1 MIFTIDKFTKDMY
14 SGLKLDGWE
23 KIPHDFKTDGASNA
37 PDKIFGVD
45 IFPAAVIHDY
55 DYERI
60 RRDVIDKLRELK
72 KLKKKLKREADLR
85 LKENMI
91 KCAPKNPI
99 VRAAAF
105 AYWRVVRRCGKH
117 ALQSPGFQ

>member
-1 MIFTIDKFTKDMY
+1 MIFTIDKFTKNMY
-14 SGLKLDGWE
+14 SNLNLDGWE
-23 KIPHDFKTDGASNA
+23 KIPQGFKTDGASNA

-60 RRDVIDKLRELK
+60 RRDVIDDIRELK
-72 KLKKKLKREADLR
+72 KTKKKLKREADLR
-85 LKENMI
+85 LKSNMI
-91 KCAPKNPI
+91 KCAPKNPFI
-99 VRAAAF
+99 RAAAF
-105 AYWRVVRRCGKH
+105 AYWRAVRRLGKR